1 MDVTPPDTAHALN
14 VGRAARDLI
23 ATEAYETVMMEL
35 QEYHVQAMAAAPEGP
50 TGAEALAHHH
60 RMLKALRELH
70 EEFSARAAGVGALE
84 AKLGADALIQTIEDT
99 DIHDDEL

>member
-1 MDVTPPDTAHALN
+1 MDVTPPDPAHALA
-14 VGRAARDLI
+14 VGRGARELLSMPV
-23 ATEAYETVMMEL
+23 YETVMMEL

-50 TGAEALAHHH
+50 AGVEALGHHH

-70 EEFSARAAGVGALE
+70 EEFSARAASVQALE
-84 AKLGADALIQTIEDT
+84 TKLGADALLDEIKDT